1 MITIN
6 ETYFITNDT
15 RNIICNKQTP
25 NSKDNSKED
34 TITRTYHPT
43 LANAVR
49 WIAEDIKKDD
59 SIQSIESLKMVL
71 IDFENSISALIA
83 QLEKAGGVRN
93 VKDTNEKAKIKTSD
107 NDIGNIEND

>member
-1 MITIN
+1 MLIQIN

-25 NSKDNSKED
+25 NSKDDSKED

-43 LANAVR
+43 LASAVK
-49 WIAEDIKKDD
+49 WIAEDIKKGD
-59 SIQSIESLKMVL
+59 SIKSIESLKMVL
-71 IDFENSISALIA
+71 IDFENSMSALIA

-93 VKDTNEKAKIKTSD
+93 VKNANEKAESQTSD
-107 NDIGNIEND
+107 NDS